1 MFSSNREGIVPN
13 SNINESHEMLSCNNS
28 VGSHG
33 THVATWLCI
42 QTPTSERV
50 VFSLITL
57 RGHAVPMKWRCNF
70 QRNSYTQGAR
80 DFVAFMMLAFAGQ
93 ILMRV
98 LFLTWVAGKYVYK
111 NYE

>member
-1 MFSSNREGIVPN
+1 
-13 SNINESHEMLSCNNS
+13 
-28 VGSHG
+28 
-33 THVATWLCI
+33 
-42 QTPTSERV
+42 
-50 VFSLITL
+50 
-57 RGHAVPMKWRCNF
+57 MKWRCNF